1 MNRRKGLLIISYL
14 VAVCLIF
21 IPMLAFVKLDFIRL
35 FRNMEWDFILS
46 AIGVSA
52 WCSFIALIIIFILGL
67 PTAYVMARYTFPFK
81 RYMDMLISIPL
92 VLPPAVTGLMLLMT
106 FGRNGV
112 IGRLLASIG
121 INMTFS
127 KTAVIMIY
135 IFVGLPIFI
144 NTVSEGFLKV
154 DKGLEVTALTLGD
167 SPLKVFYKITYPLA
181 KGSIGTGLIMAWAR
195 GIGEFGATIMFAGN
209 IKGVTQTLPLAIYTA
224 MESDIQVALFL
235 SLMMILLSLFIIII
249 TRKRR

>member
-1 MNRRKGLLIISYL
+1 MIAVFFIL
-14 VAVCLIF
+14 V
-21 IPMLAFVKLDFIRL
+21 PMLAFMKLDFIHN
-35 FRNMEWDFILS
+35 FKNMEWDFILS
-46 AIGVSA
+46 ALGVSA

-67 PTAYVMARYTFPFK
+67 PTAYVMARYDFIFK

-106 FGRNGV
+106 FGRNGI
-112 IGRLLASIG
+112 IGSVLKSVGVNI
-121 INMTFS
+121 TFS
-127 KTAVIMIY
+127 KTAVIITY

-154 DKGLEVTALTLGD
+154 DRGLEVTALTLGD
-167 SPLKVFYKITYPLA
+167 SPMEVFRKITYPLA
-181 KGSIGTGLIMAWAR
+181 KGSIGMGLIMAWAR

-209 IKGVTQTLPLAIYTA
+209 IKGITQSLPLAIYTA
-224 MESDIQVALFL
+224 MESDINVAIFL
-235 SLMMILLSLFIIII
+235 SLIMIILSLFIIII